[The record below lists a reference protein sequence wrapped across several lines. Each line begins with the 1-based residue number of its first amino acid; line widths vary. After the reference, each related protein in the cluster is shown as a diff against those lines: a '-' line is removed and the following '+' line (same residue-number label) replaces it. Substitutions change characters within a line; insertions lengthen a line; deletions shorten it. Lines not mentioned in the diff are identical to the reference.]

1 MALEVS
7 LVRDSRWLC
16 DDDDVMSGVR
26 LRSVRWRERVG
37 CCEGR
42 LDMVE
47 VLVSLSILTLCA
59 QISDL

>member
-16 DDDDVMSGVR
+16 DDDEVMSGVR

-42 LDMVE
+42 FDMVRE
-47 VLVSLSILTLCA
+47 PGYYSVFGVVF
-59 QISDL
+59 